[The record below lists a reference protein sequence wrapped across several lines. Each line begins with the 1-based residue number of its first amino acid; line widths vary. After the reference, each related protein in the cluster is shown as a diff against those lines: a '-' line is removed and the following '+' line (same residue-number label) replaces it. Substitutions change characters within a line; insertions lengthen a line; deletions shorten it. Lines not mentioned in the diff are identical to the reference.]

1 MYPIK
6 LVPVFKE
13 TIWGGNKIKEIYGK
27 NTPCDKIGESWEASA
42 IPGGVSTIFNGRF
55 SGMGLDE
62 ITAKYPR
69 EILGKIGGNE
79 FPLCF
84 KIIDAADN
92 LSVQVHPDDDY
103 AGEHHNCLG
112 KTEMWYIL
120 SAEEGA
126 ELIFGFNRDLTREE
140 FAQAIDKK
148 ETEKLLNKVSVKP
161 GDYFYIKAGTVHAIG
176 KGILLAEIQQSSD
189 ITYRVFDWNRVDKNG
204 KGRELHVERAL
215 DVSDYKA
222 YAADETKVKV
232 IETVGGIRKILA
244 DEKYFTSEEITV
256 RGTYPDNTDGESF
269 HLLFVAEGEVF
280 INGEKMEKG
289 DTWLIP
295 ASVGEYSLSGEGV
308 LMKNYVEVGK

>member
-1 MYPIK
+1 MNPFK
-6 LVPVFKE
+6 LTPVFKE
-13 TIWGGNKIKEIYGK
+13 TIWGGNKIKEIFGK

-42 IPGGVSTIFNGRF
+42 IPGGVSVVSEGEFEGC
-55 SGMGLDE
+55 GLDE

-69 EILGKIGGNE
+69 EILGKIGGTE

-103 AGEHHNCLG
+103 AGKHHGCLG

-120 SAEEGA
+120 ACEPDA

-140 FAQAIDKK
+140 FAKAVEEKS
-148 ETEKLLNKVSVKP
+148 TEKILNKVKVKP

-204 KGRELHVERAL
+204 QGRQLHIEQAL

-222 YAADETKVKV
+222 FKADDNSAKVT
-232 IETVGGIRKILA
+232 ESEGAMRKILA
-244 DEKYFTSEEITV
+244 REKYFSSEEITLK
-256 RGTYPDNTDGESF
+256 GAYSDNTQGESF
-269 HLLFVAEGEVF
+269 HLLFMAEGEASL
-280 INGEKMEKG
+280 NGNVMQKG
-289 DTWLIP
+289 ETWLVP
-295 ASVGEYSLSGEGV
+295 AMAGAYTLEGNA
-308 LMKNYVEVGK
+308 LLLENYVEVR